1 VRTNARGSRQR
12 VTERFHIG
20 HRSIQL
26 IVKAMT
32 DDAARDRAIQ
42 ILVRSL
48 YRDLKAQGFEDKHI
62 LAVAIELVGK
72 VTDQLSD
79 QQLARRA

>member
-1 VRTNARGSRQR
+1 LRTNAHGSRQR
-12 VTERFHIG
+12 VTVSFRIG
-20 HRSIQL
+20 QRSIQL
-26 IVKAMT
+26 IVGAMT

-48 YRDLKAQGFEDKHI
+48 YRDLKAQGFADKHI

-79 QQLARRA
+79 EQLARRA

>member
-1 VRTNARGSRQR
+1 
-12 VTERFHIG
+12 
-20 HRSIQL
+20 
-26 IVKAMT
+26 MT

-48 YRDLKAQGFEDKHI
+48 YRELRAQGFGDKHI

-72 VTDQLSD
+72 VTDKLSEEPLP
-79 QQLARRA
+79 QRA

>member
-1 VRTNARGSRQR
+1 MIAFRLR
-12 VTERFHIG
+12 
-20 HRSIQL
+20 
-26 IVKAMT
+26 AMT

-48 YRDLKAQGFEDKHI
+48 YRELKAQGFGDKHI

-72 VTDQLSD
+72 VTDKLADEQLS
-79 QQLARRA
+79 RRA

>member
-1 VRTNARGSRQR
+1 
-12 VTERFHIG
+12 
-20 HRSIQL
+20 
-26 IVKAMT
+26 MT

>member
-1 VRTNARGSRQR
+1 MIAFRLR
-12 VTERFHIG
+12 
-20 HRSIQL
+20 
-26 IVKAMT
+26 AMT

-48 YRDLKAQGFEDKHI
+48 YRELRAQGFGDKHI

-72 VTDQLSD
+72 VTDKLSEEPLP
-79 QQLARRA
+79 QRA